1 MSTCPDLD
9 LYSAYADGEV
19 PSPWKEKLEAHLSA
33 CPNCRARAEQYR
45 KLKTLITA
53 NVRDLSGSDL
63 EASFARV
70 SVRRMAV
77 LAGKDGT
84 RERAMPEWVHVSVRM
99 PIPALAAVIL
109 AAIFI
114 PTVVILAN
122 VSRLQSQAMQYATQ
136 MPALPAQAGLNT
148 SLSSQV
154 QPVYSPDL
162 PDQGMPVALTDGN
175 KQVFTMIQYARQFT
189 TDQDIFDK
197 DGEIIIIRLPLPGL
211 TRFGDSGMQPFA
223 TENPLQQNASFY
235 K

>member
-19 PSPWKEKLEAHLSA
+19 PSPWKEKLEAHLST
-33 CPNCRARAEQYR
+33 CPNCRARSEQYR

-53 NVRDLSGSDL
+53 NVRDLSNAELD
-63 EASFARV
+63 ASFARV
-70 SVRRMAV
+70 SQRRMAV
-77 LAGKDGT
+77 LAGKEQPH
-84 RERAMPEWVHVSVRM
+84 ERVIPEWIHISIRM
-99 PIPALAAVIL
+99 PLPALAAVIL
-109 AAIFI
+109 AAIFL

-148 SLSSQV
+148 SLAAHSR
-154 QPVYSPDL
+154 PVYSQDL
-162 PDQGMPVALTDGN
+162 PEQSMPVALTDSN

-211 TRFGDSGMQPFA
+211 TRFGNSGTQPFA
-223 TENPLQQNASFY
+223 ADSMLQQNASFY